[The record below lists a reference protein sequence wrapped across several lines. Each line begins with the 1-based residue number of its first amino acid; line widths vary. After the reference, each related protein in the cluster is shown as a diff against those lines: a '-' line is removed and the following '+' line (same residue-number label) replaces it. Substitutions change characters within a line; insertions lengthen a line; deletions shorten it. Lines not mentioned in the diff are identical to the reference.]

1 MRTIIKLK
9 VSDALLSAL
18 TDESIEL
25 IYDYETID
33 EMHIIY
39 VDKHIFDIFVYEDS
53 SNEFIDSFIFLTN
66 LSEN

>member
-39 VDKHIFDIFVYEDS
+39 ADKHSFDIFVYEDS
-53 SNEFIDSFIFLTN
+53 NNEFIDSFIFLTN